1 MAHELNKFFQ
11 ARRKFGIDMSEASRL
26 FGEQRALELASG
38 RCPLSVDDE
47 HRLETY
53 AGQKE
58 RDKKAA
64 QEAAREE
71 HRRLWGA

>member
-1 MAHELNKFFQ
+1 MAHELNQFFQ

-26 FGEQRALELASG
+26 FGEQRALEFASG
-38 RCPLSVDDE
+38 RCPFSADDA

-58 RDKKAA
+58 RDRKTA
-64 QEAAREE
+64 QQAAREE
-71 HRRLWGA
+71 HRRLWGS

>member
-1 MAHELNKFFQ
+1 MAIEMSEYFQ
-11 ARRKFGIDMSEASRL
+11 LRRKLNLSYSET
-26 FGEQRALELASG
+26 EQALSPERVESLAKG
-38 RCPLSVDDE
+38 REPLTADDA

-58 RDKKAA
+58 RDRKAA

-71 HRRLWGA
+71 HRRLWGS

>member
-26 FGEQRALELASG
+26 YGADRALRFGTGELPFKS
-38 RCPLSVDDE
+38 DDE
-47 HRLETY
+47 RRME
-53 AGQKE
+53 AFCGQRE
-58 RDKKAA
+58 LDRKAA

-71 HRRLWGA
+71 HRRLWGS

>member
-38 RCPLSVDDE
+38 ARPLGRDDE
-47 HRLETY
+47 NLMETFC
-53 AGQKE
+53 GQRE

-64 QEAAREE
+64 SEAAREE
-71 HRRLWGA
+71 RRRLWGS

>member
-38 RCPLSVDDE
+38 ARPFGRDDE
-47 HRLETY
+47 NLMETFC
-53 AGQKE
+53 GRRE
-58 RDKKAA
+58 LDKKAA

-71 HRRLWGA
+71 HRRLWGS